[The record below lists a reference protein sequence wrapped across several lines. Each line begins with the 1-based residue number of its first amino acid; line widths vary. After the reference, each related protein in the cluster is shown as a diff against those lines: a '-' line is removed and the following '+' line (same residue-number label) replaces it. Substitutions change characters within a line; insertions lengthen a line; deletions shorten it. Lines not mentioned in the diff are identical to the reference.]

1 MDLIVCSEV
10 NAILNMLG
18 KQYIDL
24 LPNDILENIRNNIDV
39 NYQPIFTMDSLNIEE
54 LNPDTIDV
62 IKNFYN
68 QYWNEVTFCSY
79 CVTYLLSLL
88 SSKRVEPFLFGFV

>member
-68 QYWNEVTFCSY
+68 QYWNEEDDDIIY
-79 CVTYLLSLL
+79 IIDE
-88 SSKRVEPFLFGFV
+88 K